1 MNKPTHT
8 LPLCLCW
15 SQFVKP
21 EWPMAHVPMRW
32 VDCFKMSLPFR
43 IIFVHS
49 PLCICCLLINCLCN
63 VCADVC
69 DLQCSEPGCCPT
81 SLRAPELRQPWRCSA
96 QGVCCGRQ
104 TLLRREALTQE
115 LPLRS
120 LWSVCTRPSCPSLPF
135 LSFPFLFLLFLSFPF
150 LSFNFLS
157 LSFLSCLVL
166 FFSKLSF
173 LFRLSSCPVLSRYN
187 CLVLCYV
194 TLSTQIV
201 ISLCPQTGRPS
212 SSTATRCPSQSR
224 ALISRR

>member
-1 MNKPTHT
+1 MSVIFSAASLAVVQPPCVLQSFVNHGAVLHKVFVVGDRHFCVERPS
-8 LPLCLCW
+8 LKNFPSGPSGQSAPDLLVLLCL
-15 SQFVKP
+15 SF
-21 EWPMAHVPMRW
+21 
-32 VDCFKMSLPFR
+32 
-43 IIFVHS
+43 
-49 PLCICCLLINCLCN
+49 
-63 VCADVC
+63 
-69 DLQCSEPGCCPT
+69 
-81 SLRAPELRQPWRCSA
+81 
-96 QGVCCGRQ
+96 
-104 TLLRREALTQE
+104 
-115 LPLRS
+115 
-120 LWSVCTRPSCPSLPF
+120 PF
-135 LSFPFLFLLFLSFPF
+135 LSFPFLFLLFI
-150 LSFNFLS
+150 SFNFLS